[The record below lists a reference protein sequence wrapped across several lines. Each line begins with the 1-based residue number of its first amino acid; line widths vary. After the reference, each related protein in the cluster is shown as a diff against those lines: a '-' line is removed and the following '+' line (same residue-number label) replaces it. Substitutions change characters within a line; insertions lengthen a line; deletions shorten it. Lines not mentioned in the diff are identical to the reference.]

1 MTDVGELLT
10 LDEAKER
17 LRVSRRT
24 VERLIAAGQIRPTRI
39 GRRTLVTER
48 ELEAYVAAASRRS

>member
-1 MTDVGELLT
+1 MTPLHTLT
-10 LDEAKER
+10 EAADY

-24 VERLIAAGQIRPTRI
+24 VEREVAAGRIRVVKI

-48 ELEAYVAAASRRS
+48 ELEAYLAARRRTAA

>member
-1 MTDVGELLT
+1 MAELLT
-10 LDEAKER
+10 LKEAADR

-24 VERLIAAGQIRPTRI
+24 VERLIASGRIRPTRI

-48 ELEAYVAAASRRS
+48 ELEAYIAAASRRR